1 MKLSSDLLF
10 RLLNAAKDFFLVYAD
25 YKDNGQ
31 RVSEQML
38 LGIGGVIASVFVAVG
53 VVPMGFENESAQTF
67 GALLFAGW
75 NVFSMFVRFR
85 SKGQQ
90 IKLRADRT
98 ATKDYTRDG
107 HIPDGYD

>member
-1 MKLSSDLLF
+1 MKLAGDFLF
-10 RLLNAAKDFFLVYAD
+10 RLLHAAKDLFLVYAD

-38 LGIGGVIASVFVAVG
+38 LGIGGIVASIFVALG
-53 VVPMGFENESAQTF
+53 VIPMGFENETTQVF

-85 SKGQQ
+85 SKGDQ

-98 ATKDYTRDG
+98 AAKDDTRDG